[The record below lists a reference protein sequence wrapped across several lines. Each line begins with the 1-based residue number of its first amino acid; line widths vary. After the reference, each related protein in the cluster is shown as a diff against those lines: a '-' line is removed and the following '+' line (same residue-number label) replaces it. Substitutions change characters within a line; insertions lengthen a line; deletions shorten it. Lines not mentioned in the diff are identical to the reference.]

1 MDNSTGE
8 EYDHGK
14 TLLISNI
21 HNMSLQ
27 PLEQHITVFIKPLLQ
42 ESAAIWKGMEPN
54 EFLAHLEIVTL
65 VAQGD
70 S

>member
-8 EYDHGK
+8 EYGHGK

-42 ESAAIWKGMEPN
+42 RVQQSDMEP
-54 EFLAHLEIVTL
+54 
-65 VAQGD
+65 
-70 S
+70 

>member
-8 EYDHGK
+8 EYDHGKK

-27 PLEQHITVFIKPLLQ
+27 PLEQCITVFIKPLLQ
-42 ESAAIWKGMEPN
+42 RVQQSDMEP
-54 EFLAHLEIVTL
+54 
-65 VAQGD
+65 
-70 S
+70 

>member
-1 MDNSTGE
+1 MDNSTE

-27 PLEQHITVFIKPLLQ
+27 PLEQCITLFIKPLLQ
-42 ESAAIWKGMEPN
+42 RVQQSDMEP
-54 EFLAHLEIVTL
+54 
-65 VAQGD
+65 
-70 S
+70 